1 MNTYLKITVS
11 TVALLGISAAV
22 YFGGQAYSKSKE
34 VKPVKT
40 LEAVNVYMTNPVSVN
55 YKDLTVKVP
64 DMPTDY
70 IKWRYFYL
78 GLKNEYSA

>member
-34 VKPVKT
+34 VKSVKS
-40 LEAVNVYMTNPVSVN
+40 LESVNVYMPNPVSVN

-64 DMPTDY
+64 DMPTDGVS
-70 IKWRYFYL
+70 L
-78 GLKNEYSA
+78 QLTENAH

>member
-40 LEAVNVYMTNPVSVN
+40 LEAVNVYMSNPVSVN

-64 DMPTDY
+64 DMPTDGVSLQPTE
-70 IKWRYFYL
+70 KTH
-78 GLKNEYSA
+78 